1 MLRALSSAVVDVLL
15 DGTVWFDLALL
26 VLLLN
31 VGVLAHILL
40 KHDKSNGESPTTLFF
55 FSSPGCG

>member
-1 MLRALSSAVVDVLL
+1 MSSSYNDAVMQEGSAL
-15 DGTVWFDLALL
+15 FDIALI

-40 KHDKSNGESPTTLFF
+40 KHDKSTGERLGTRKKRRARL
-55 FSSPGCG
+55 